1 MHFDLADLR
10 LFINIAEAPSITQAA
25 RKSFISTAAAS
36 NRIKKLEQQLAV
48 RLLYRDS
55 QGVELTS
62 AGATFVKHA
71 RIIVRQT
78 QHLEYE
84 LSEFSDQQAGHIRIF
99 ANTTAVT
106 DFLPET
112 LAVLMVRH
120 PQLSIDLQERAN
132 LEVVRG
138 VTDGA
143 SDIGITAGPI
153 KAPGLEVIHFSTDR
167 LVLATQQ
174 SHPLARLTA
183 IDLAATLD
191 YPHVC
196 LQEGSSLLRFLKNQV
211 DNLQRDL
218 NVRIQVFGFESMC
231 RMIEAGVGIGI
242 MPESSALRHQRTMN
256 LNIIQLN
263 ESWALR
269 ERSIVVRDSQAL
281 PEYVKT
287 LIKLLLKEQHNLSA
301 Q

>member
-10 LFINIAEAPSITQAA
+10 LFINIAENPSMTQGA

-36 NRIKKLEQQLAV
+36 NRIKKLEEQVGL

-62 AGATFVKHA
+62 AGQILLKHA
-71 RIIVRQT
+71 RIMLRQV
-78 QHLEYE
+78 QHLQNE
-84 LSEFSDQQAGHIRIF
+84 LSEFGDQQVGHIRIF

-112 LAVLMVRH
+112 LAILMVKH
-120 PQLSIDLQERAN
+120 PQLTIDLQERAN
-132 LEVVRG
+132 LEVLRG
-138 VTDGA
+138 VAEGA

-153 KAPGLEVIHFSTDR
+153 KAKDLEVIHFSTDR
-167 LVLATQQ
+167 LVLTSNSQ
-174 SHPLARLTA
+174 HPLAQLQSVCLE
-183 IDLAATLD
+183 DTLE
-191 YPHVC
+191 YPHIC
-196 LQEGSSLLRFLKNQV
+196 LQEDSSLLRFIKNQV
-211 DNLQRDL
+211 DSLQRDI

-242 MPESSALRHQRTMN
+242 MPESSALRHQQTMD
-256 LNIIQLN
+256 LKIIQLD
-263 ESWALR
+263 EPWALR

-281 PEYVKT
+281 PEYVKS
-287 LIKLLLKEQHNLSA
+287 LIKLLVK
-301 Q
+301 